1 MRKEMGCHSDAYGA
15 AFTVEHF
22 VRHKGW
28 GTEGIRFELPGSPS
42 VGDDVLEYAKGC
54 VSFVVHEGHPLG
66 EVMTL
71 SLPGYWLLDEMLGEI
86 GLWAE
91 PVNNWCTAVYKIDD
105 SEGEK

>member
-1 MRKEMGCHSDAYGA
+1 
-15 AFTVEHF
+15 
-22 VRHKGW
+22 
-28 GTEGIRFELPGSPS
+28 
-42 VGDDVLEYAKGC
+42 
-54 VSFVVHEGHPLG
+54 
-66 EVMTL
+66 MTL